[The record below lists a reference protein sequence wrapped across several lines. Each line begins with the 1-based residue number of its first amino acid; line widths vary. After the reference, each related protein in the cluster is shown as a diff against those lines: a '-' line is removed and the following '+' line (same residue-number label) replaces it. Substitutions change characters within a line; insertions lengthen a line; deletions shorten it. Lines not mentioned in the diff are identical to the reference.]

1 MDKIIVFVPF
11 ILSNIVTFL
20 TLKPDPY
27 AKNLPLQPP
36 SYVFGIVWSTIYLLF
51 GAYLYN
57 VMNTK
62 EPYLYWILALWTINF
77 LLNLAWSPVVFNYKK
92 YTIGVYMIVLMI
104 STLIGLM
111 ITTKN
116 VVSKNML
123 LPYITWLILALLL
136 NVELVRRQNHTE
148 R

>member
-1 MDKIIVFVPF
+1 MKQIIIVAPF
-11 ILSNIVTFL
+11 IISNIVQFL
-20 TLKPDPY
+20 TMKPNSYTKD
-27 AKNLPLQPP
+27 LLLQPP

-57 VMNTK
+57 VLETH
-62 EPYLYWILALWTINF
+62 EPFIYWIMFLWILNF
-77 LLNLAWSPVVFNYKK
+77 VLNLVWSPVVFIYKK

-111 ITTKN
+111 ISTVN

-123 LPYITWLILALLL
+123 IPYISWLILALLL
-136 NVELVRRQNHTE
+136 NVELVRRKG
-148 R
+148 